1 MSQDTAVLPA
11 RVSAFQRVEALVV
24 NSVSSVNTKRAYRGA
39 LADFISWSTA
49 RCAAFNKAAVQQY
62 RTELEKN
69 GLSSSAINLRLSA
82 IRKLAAEASD
92 NGLLDP
98 NVAAG
103 ILRVRGTRSAGV
115 RMGNWLT
122 LDQTVRLLELPDAST
137 RKGKRDRVVLAL
149 LVGCGLR
156 RTELSQVT
164 TEHVQQRDGR
174 WILADLAG
182 KGGRLRAVPVPNWAK
197 PVIDAWTEAAGI
209 SSGRIL
215 RRVNKSDRITG
226 TGLGAESICKIV
238 RGYGIDLK
246 VAIAPHDLRRTF
258 AKLAHKGR
266 AALEQIQLSLGHASI
281 QTTERYLGIR

>member
-1 MSQDTAVLPA
+1 
-11 RVSAFQRVEALVV
+11 
-24 NSVSSVNTKRAYRGA
+24 
-39 LADFISWSTA
+39 
-49 RCAAFNKAAVQQY
+49 
-62 RTELEKN
+62 LEKN

-281 QTTERYLGIR
+281 QTTERYLGIRQDFNDAPCDHLGISVDFR